1 MPDVYNQGQIV
12 SVDLGNFMHSSHE
25 KPRALA
31 LVGMP
36 GAGKS
41 LCAKHLADLGFF
53 QFRFGGI
60 VTDEVLRRG
69 QPLTPENERHIREEF
84 RAKDGMDA
92 IARRALPILK
102 AELARRP
109 TIVIDGL
116 YSFSEYKLLREEFGD
131 GLIIVAVVTTRQV
144 RYERLTHRPER
155 PLTPEEAQ
163 ARDIAE
169 IENLEKGGPIAIA
182 DYTLLNDGGADE
194 LIAALDALIARLGL
208 TP

>member
-1 MPDVYNQGQIV
+1 M
-12 SVDLGNFMHSSHE
+12 SSPSN
-25 KPRALA
+25 PRALA

-41 LCAKHLADLGFF
+41 LCAQHLAELGFF

-69 QPLTPENERHIREEF
+69 LPLTPENERAVREEF
-84 RAKDGMDA
+84 RAQDGMDA

-102 AELARRP
+102 AELAHRP

-116 YSFSEYKLLREEFGD
+116 YSFSEYKLLREEFGA
-131 GLIIVAVVTTRQV
+131 GLIIVAVVTTRQL

-163 ARDIAE
+163 SRDIAE

-182 DYTLLNDGGADE
+182 DYTLLNDADPST
-194 LIAALDALIARLGL
+194 LIAALDNLIQQLSL
-208 TP
+208 KP

>member
-1 MPDVYNQGQIV
+1 
-12 SVDLGNFMHSSHE
+12 
-25 KPRALA
+25 
-31 LVGMP
+31 MP

-41 LCAKHLADLGFF
+41 LCAKHLANLGFF

-69 QPLTPENERHIREEF
+69 LPLTPENERSVREEF
-84 RAKDGMDA
+84 RQHDGMDA

-116 YSFSEYKLLREEFGD
+116 YSFSEYKLLRDEFGD
-131 GLIIVAVVTTRQV
+131 GMIVVAVVTTRHL
-144 RYERLTHRPER
+144 RYERLTQRPER
-155 PLTPEEAQ
+155 PLTPQEAQ
-163 ARDIAE
+163 QRDIAE

-182 DYTLLNDGGADE
+182 DYTLLNDSGTAE
-194 LIAALDALIARLGL
+194 LIAALDSLIEQLGL
-208 TP
+208 KP